1 MGSKV
6 NRFILINNEKII
18 SCSLTTNTKR
28 YQQPV
33 SHRAPW
39 SVVAGAH
46 WFSPWCLQSSTPLET
61 PPGQLQ
67 THPKGIPTDKH
78 WYSLFDAFSHHNPL
92 HFSCYINSSAAQHRG
107 HLAVLQN
114 CGVGPVLWN
123 EFHVVPAAQTR
134 TLSVLAHL
142 WKDAF
147 FMSLP
152 WFSGMQPDLISAA
165 TRSSSMVLNWEALG
179 FLWNTESI

>member
-1 MGSKV
+1 MK
-6 NRFILINNEKII
+6 III
-18 SCSLTTNTKR
+18 SCRPTTNTKR

-33 SHRAPW
+33 SHQALW

-46 WFSPWCLQSSTPLET
+46 WFSPWHLQSSAPLET

-67 THPKGIPTDKH
+67 THPKRIPTDKH
-78 WYSLFDAFSHHNPL
+78 QCSLFDAFSHHSSL
-92 HFSCYINSSAAQHRG
+92 HFSCYINSLAAQYRA
-107 HLAVLQN
+107 HLVLQYRPSA
-114 CGVGPVLWN
+114 VKWTPHLSWT
-123 EFHVVPAAQTR
+123 H

-142 WKDAF
+142 WKDIF
-147 FMSLP
+147 FMSWP
-152 WFSGMQPDLISAA
+152 WFSGMQPDLISAV